1 MAHALHICLRA
12 AAVCFSR
19 HVSSSKH
26 DLEPAGAQ
34 AWAYAN
40 LMFQPPC
47 QLLDHLATA
56 AQRSI
61 TKFSPQNTSNLVWC
75 ALVAWHKHMRALQDS
90 WRLALICRAL

>member
-1 MAHALHICLRA
+1 MRA
-12 AAVCFSR
+12 RV
-19 HVSSSKH
+19 
-26 DLEPAGAQ
+26 Q

-47 QLLDHLATA
+47 QLLDHVATA

-75 ALVAWHKHMRALQDS
+75 ALVA
-90 WRLALICRAL
+90 